1 MLFTSTQ
8 FNALYLELS
17 FEAQKRLST
26 VEFIQ
31 AAAQRNI
38 LVSFPTA
45 MFIANDLEA
54 INEVQATVEEQELVT
69 AWYLRAVEIR

>member
-26 VEFIQ
+26 VEFIN

-38 LVSFPTA
+38 LVSFTTA
-45 MFIANDLEA
+45 MFIANDFDM
-54 INEVQATVEEQELVT
+54 INEVKATVGEQELVT
-69 AWYLRAVEIR
+69 A